1 MSGREIVR
9 RDGSDLRKPHA
20 QMVPDVMQVKAL
32 DGKLV
37 PGYRTP
43 NVLGITPRRRGVLYH
58 RLFSSQETGFI
69 SELSE
74 VHRALQTVQQAPQE
88 QPRWCRATWGLSI
101 AGLNDVAV
109 CRIVWEQQEH
119 LVCRVKHTSA

>member
-37 PGYRTP
+37 PGYRTL

-88 QPRWCRATWGLSI
+88 QPR
-101 AGLNDVAV
+101 
-109 CRIVWEQQEH
+109 
-119 LVCRVKHTSA
+119 